1 VQVIGG
7 ALWILVPTLAR
18 AYAEVNELITTLLP
32 NFVSTLI
39 VYYVLRT

>member
-32 NFVSTLI
+32 NFVRAA
-39 VYYVLRT
+39 VK